1 LNRGLKVNL
10 KELTAENHRSA
21 ERKKFAK
28 TLMSGSIDPALYYK
42 YLTNQFYS
50 YVMLEHR
57 LPLFELGIEDIRR
70 ANLIRDDLQELETLH
85 GFTFEGALITRSTQ
99 EYITYCEDAYKKTSA
114 GLIPHMYV
122 RHFGDMYGGSMI
134 AKRIPGS
141 GKMYEFKDKEL
152 LKAKVRAILDDSM
165 ADEANKC
172 FEFAI
177 RLFSE
182 LEGDGDSE

>member
-1 LNRGLKVNL
+1 MNL

-28 TLMSGSIDPALYYK
+28 TLMSGTIDPALYYR

-50 YVMLEHR
+50 YAMLEIR
-57 LPLFELGIEDIRR
+57 LPLCELGIEDIRR
-70 ANLIRDDLQELETLH
+70 ANLIRDDLQELEATY
-85 GFTFEGALITRSTQ
+85 GFVYSGALITRSTQ
-99 EYITYCEDAYKKTSA
+99 EYLTYVESA
-114 GLIPHMYV
+114 KSSLIPHMYV

-152 LKAKVRAILDDSM
+152 LKTKVRAILDDSM

-177 RLFSE
+177 RLFTE
-182 LEGDGDSE
+182 LEDDGDSA

>member
-1 LNRGLKVNL
+1 MNL
-10 KELTAENHRSA
+10 KELTAENHKSA
-21 ERKKFAK
+21 ERKQFAK

-50 YVMLEHR
+50 YAMLERH
-57 LPLFELGIEDIRR
+57 LPLFELGLDDIRR
-70 ANLIRDDLQELETLH
+70 ANLIRDDLQELEATY
-85 GFTFEGALITRSTQ
+85 GFVFSGALITRSTQ
-99 EYITYCEDAYKKTSA
+99 EYLTYCESTKNS
-114 GLIPHMYV
+114 LIPHMYV

-134 AKRIPGS
+134 AKRIPGR

-152 LKAKVRAILDDSM
+152 LKTKVRGMLDDSM

-177 RLFSE
+177 RLFGE
-182 LEGDGDSE
+182 LESDGESV